1 MMRSASTTSFSC
13 SLFKNQRNLVHLR
26 NNCCLYL
33 MPFYT
38 VGDNDTMLRT
48 TVYAELLCL
57 KADEYR
63 NKHDENKTVSSK
75 YVSFWRKNYFFD
87 HFCQVQPIPS
97 SRIRLIWLYFWLIT
111 SPSYS
116 SSWTSLRYASGNI
129 TIKGKQQKFV
139 M

>member
-1 MMRSASTTSFSC
+1 
-13 SLFKNQRNLVHLR
+13 
-26 NNCCLYL
+26 

-75 YVSFWRKNYFFD
+75 YVSF
-87 HFCQVQPIPS
+87 
-97 SRIRLIWLYFWLIT
+97 
-111 SPSYS
+111 
-116 SSWTSLRYASGNI
+116 
-129 TIKGKQQKFV
+129 
-139 M
+139 